1 MSTPDFDFETRQIH
15 AGALI
20 DSDFGART
28 TPVYQSAGFVF
39 DSFDDG
45 ESRFNGESDRGA
57 YSRTDNPTNAAVA
70 RRLADLEG
78 GAGAL
83 LTASGT
89 AAIALTF
96 NALASSG
103 DHVLATASLY
113 EGTKTLFSRSLAR
126 QGIEVEL
133 IPADAPDDVWRAA
146 FRDTTRAVF
155 TETIPN
161 PKNDVVD
168 LARIAALA
176 HEGGVPLIVDN
187 TVATPYLC
195 RPIEHG
201 ADIVIHSTSK
211 WLSGH
216 GAVLGGVVID
226 SGSFDWESSAQRFPQ
241 VALTSERGVPSFME
255 RHGRF
260 AFLTYLRSVAALD
273 YGPTLPATSAFMLLQ
288 GIETLSLRMDRH
300 VSNSLEIAQWLE
312 HQELVASVDYPGL
325 VASPYY
331 ARSQRYLPRGQGAVV
346 TFDLTGGR
354 EAAQLFIDSL
364 SLISRMT
371 HLGDVRTLAIHTA
384 STIHGHLTEEERN
397 ERGITQG
404 TIRLSIGLESVRDL
418 RHDLERA
425 FAAVREAG
433 FTAAAGAAASGA
445 DAAAAESAVAD
456 GAAESAAVGAGSA
469 AA

>member
-1 MSTPDFDFETRQIH
+1 MSTPELDFETRQIH
-15 AGALI
+15 AGARL
-20 DSDFGART
+20 DSDFGARM

-39 DSFDDG
+39 DSFADG
-45 ESRFNGESDRGA
+45 EARFSGESDRGA
-57 YSRTDNPTNAAVA
+57 YARTDNPTNASVA
-70 RRLADLEG
+70 RRLADLDG

-89 AAIALTF
+89 AAIALTLS
-96 NALASSG
+96 ALASTG

-113 EGTKTLFSRSLAR
+113 EGTKTLFARSLSR

-133 IPADAPDDVWRAA
+133 IPADSPDDVWRRA
-146 FRDTTRAVF
+146 FRPTTRAVF

-168 LARIAALA
+168 LARVAAFA
-176 HEGGVPLIVDN
+176 HEHGVPLVVDN

-226 SGSFDWESSAQRFPQ
+226 SGTFDWQGSASRFPQ
-241 VALTSERGVPSFME
+241 IALPNDHGVPSFVE
-255 RHGRF
+255 RYGQF
-260 AFLTYLRSVAALD
+260 AFLTYLRTVMALD
-273 YGPTLPATSAFMLLQ
+273 YGPTLPATSAFLLLQ

-300 VSNSLEIAQWLE
+300 VSNALEIAQWLE
-312 HQELVASVDYPGL
+312 HQEQVATVDYPGL

-331 ARSQRYLPRGQGAVV
+331 ARAQKYLPRGQGAVV
-346 TFDLTGGR
+346 TFEFAGGR
-354 EAAQLFIDSL
+354 PAAEVFIDSL
-364 SLISRMT
+364 RLISRMT

-384 STIHGHLTEEERN
+384 STIHGHLTDAERLS
-397 ERGITQG
+397 RGITQG
-404 TIRLSIGLESVRDL
+404 TVRLSVGLESVRDL
-418 RHDLERA
+418 RRDLEQA
-425 FAAVREAG
+425 FAAVEAAG
-433 FTAAAGAAASGA
+433 FARP
-445 DAAAAESAVAD
+445 V
-456 GAAESAAVGAGSA
+456 AAV
-469 AA
+469 